1 VKGICKVGDRL
12 VLKHKRMVGLIAW
25 IRPAPCGQPAFA
37 ARGLSRAKD
46 TQLNNKRNGVGVD
59 ISVRPRNLI
68 LRQLPDEDF
77 AALAKYLTPV
87 ELPLGMRLS
96 EPNVSIEYVYFVNTG
111 LISTDALTEKGES
124 VEVGVI
130 GREGFAGLPA
140 LLDQPQ
146 MSHSVMI
153 QGIGDG
159 LRIRSS
165 IVRDEFMKGGALQ
178 RMVHAFAYLQ
188 LVQISQSVLCNR
200 MHEVDARLAR
210 WLLTSADR
218 MESES
223 LNLTQEFLAQ
233 MLGVQRS
240 TVTVAA
246 GILQRNGMIG
256 YSRGKINILDR
267 PELTK
272 VACECYTIVSSS
284 YERVLETDPSRSP
297 SYVA

>member
-1 VKGICKVGDRL
+1 LFTRRSTTD
-12 VLKHKRMVGLIAW
+12 
-25 IRPAPCGQPAFA
+25 
-37 ARGLSRAKD
+37 S
-46 TQLNNKRNGVGVD
+46 TT
-59 ISVRPRNLI
+59 RPRNAI
-68 LRQLPDEDF
+68 LAQLPEDEY
-77 AALAKYLTPV
+77 AALAKYLMPV
-87 ELPLGMRLS
+87 DLPLGMRLS
-96 EPNVSIEYVYFVNTG
+96 EPNHPIEHVYFLNSG

-130 GREGFAGLPA
+130 GREGFSGLPA

-146 MSHSVMI
+146 MSHSVMM
-153 QGIGDG
+153 QGIGEG

-165 IVRDEFMKGGALQ
+165 IVRDEFLKGGLLQ
-178 RMVHAFAYLQ
+178 QMVHAFTYLQ
-188 LVQISQSVLCNR
+188 MVQVTQSVLCNR

-246 GILQRNGMIG
+246 GELQRAGMIG
-256 YSRGKINILDR
+256 YSRGKINIMDR
-267 PELTK
+267 VTLTK
-272 VACECYTIVSSS
+272 VACECYDIVSAS
-284 YERVLETDPSRSP
+284 YQRILKPDSDGLL
-297 SYVA
+297 SYVV

>member
-1 VKGICKVGDRL
+1 VGNQSL
-12 VLKHKRMVGLIAW
+12 
-25 IRPAPCGQPAFA
+25 RPEDF
-37 ARGLSRAKD
+37 SRVKD
-46 TQLNNKRNGVGVD
+46 TQLPTQHSPTDSTVRCRNV
-59 ISVRPRNLI
+59 I
-68 LRQLPDEDF
+68 LAQLPEDEYE
-77 AALAKYLTPV
+77 ALAKFLIPV
-87 ELPLGMRLS
+87 DLPLGRQLS
-96 EPNVSIEYVYFVNTG
+96 EPNLPIEYVYFLNSG

-146 MSHSVMI
+146 MSHSVLM
-153 QGIGDG
+153 QGVGDG
-159 LRIRSS
+159 ICIRSA
-165 IVRDEFMKGGALQ
+165 IVRDEFMKGGMLQ
-178 RMVHAFAYLQ
+178 RMVHAFIYLQ
-188 LVQISQSVLCNR
+188 LVQVTQSVLCNR

-246 GILQRNGMIG
+246 GELQRAGMIG

-267 PELTK
+267 PALSK
-272 VACECYTIVSSS
+272 VACECYEIVASS
-284 YERVLETDPSRSP
+284 YRRILKADPDGSL
-297 SYVA
+297 SYVI

>member
-1 VKGICKVGDRL
+1 
-12 VLKHKRMVGLIAW
+12 M
-25 IRPAPCGQPAFA
+25 
-37 ARGLSRAKD
+37 
-46 TQLNNKRNGVGVD
+46 
-59 ISVRPRNLI
+59 RPRNLI
-68 LRQLPDEDF
+68 LAQLPDDEYGSLSKF
-77 AALAKYLTPV
+77 LMPV
-87 ELPLGMRLS
+87 DLPLGMQLS
-96 EPNVSIEYVYFVNTG
+96 EPNQPIEYVYFLNSG

-146 MSHSVMI
+146 MSHSVLI
-153 QGIGDG
+153 QGVGDG

-165 IVRDEFMKGGALQ
+165 IVRDEFMKGGMFQ
-178 RMVHAFAYLQ
+178 QMVHAFIYLQ
-188 LVQISQSVLCNR
+188 MVQVTQSVLCNR

-223 LNLTQEFLAQ
+223 LHLTQEFLAQ

-246 GILQRNGMIG
+246 GELQRAGMIG
-256 YSRGKINILDR
+256 YSRGKINIVDR
-267 PELTK
+267 AALTR
-272 VACECYTIVSSS
+272 VACECYDIVTAS
-284 YERVLETDPSRSP
+284 YQRILKASLDNCL
-297 SYVA
+297 SYVV

>member
-1 VKGICKVGDRL
+1 V
-12 VLKHKRMVGLIAW
+12 
-25 IRPAPCGQPAFA
+25 P
-37 ARGLSRAKD
+37 
-46 TQLNNKRNGVGVD
+46 
-59 ISVRPRNLI
+59 I
-68 LRQLPDEDF
+68 LRNTTDSTIRCRNALLAQLPEDEYASF
-77 AALAKYLTPV
+77 AKYLTPID
-87 ELPLGMRLS
+87 LPLGKQLS
-96 EPNVSIEYVYFVNTG
+96 EPNLPIEYVYFLNSG

-146 MSHSVMI
+146 MSHSVLI
-153 QGIGDG
+153 QGVGEG

-165 IVRDEFMKGGALQ
+165 IVRDEFLKGGMFQ
-178 RMVHAFAYLQ
+178 RMVHTFIYLQ
-188 LVQISQSVLCNR
+188 LVQVTQSVLCNR

-246 GILQRNGMIG
+246 GELQRTGMIG

-267 PELTK
+267 ASLTL
-272 VACECYTIVSSS
+272 VACECYEIVSSS
-284 YERVLETDPSRSP
+284 YQRLLKANPDGSL
-297 SYVA
+297 SYVV

>member
-1 VKGICKVGDRL
+1 MR
-12 VLKHKRMVGLIAW
+12 
-25 IRPAPCGQPAFA
+25 
-37 ARGLSRAKD
+37 
-46 TQLNNKRNGVGVD
+46 NNNFMPE
-59 ISVRPRNLI
+59 SLTRPRNLI
-68 LRQLPDEDF
+68 LAQLPDAEYET
-77 AALAKYLTPV
+77 LAKFLVPV
-87 ELPLGMRLS
+87 DLPLHMRLS
-96 EPNVSIEYVYFVNTG
+96 EPNEPIEYVYFLDSG
-111 LISTDALTEKGES
+111 LISTDALTEKGET

-146 MSHSVMI
+146 MSHSVLM
-153 QGIGDG
+153 QGSGEG

-165 IVRDEFMKGGALQ
+165 IVRDQFVKGGELQ
-178 RMVHAFAYLQ
+178 RMVHTFAYLQ
-188 LVQISQSVLCNR
+188 LVQVTQSVLCNR

-246 GILQRNGMIG
+246 GDLQRAGLIG
-256 YSRGKINILDR
+256 YSRGKIHILDR
-267 PELTK
+267 ARLAAT
-272 VACECYTIVSSS
+272 ACECYRIVSAS
-284 YERVLETDPSRSP
+284 YRRVLQPNGNNSLA
-297 SYVA
+297 YVE

>member
-1 VKGICKVGDRL
+1 MEL
-12 VLKHKRMVGLIAW
+12 
-25 IRPAPCGQPAFA
+25 
-37 ARGLSRAKD
+37 
-46 TQLNNKRNGVGVD
+46 QL
-59 ISVRPRNLI
+59 
-68 LRQLPDEDF
+68 E
-77 AALAKYLTPV
+77 
-87 ELPLGMRLS
+87 MRLS
-96 EPNVSIEYVYFVNTG
+96 EPNEPIEYVYFLNSG

-140 LLDQPQ
+140 LFNQPQ
-146 MSHSVMI
+146 MSHSVLM
-153 QGIGDG
+153 QGAGEG

-165 IVRDEFMKGGALQ
+165 ILREQFAKGGMLQ
-178 RMVHAFAYLQ
+178 RMVHTFAYLQ
-188 LVQISQSVLCNR
+188 LVQVTQSVLCNR

-246 GILQRNGMIG
+246 GELQRAGLIG
-256 YSRGKINILDR
+256 YSRGKIHILDR
-267 PELTK
+267 VRLAAT
-272 VACECYTIVSSS
+272 ACECYRIVSAS
-284 YERVLETDPSRSP
+284 YRRVLQPNGNNSLA
-297 SYVA
+297 YVE

>member
-1 VKGICKVGDRL
+1 
-12 VLKHKRMVGLIAW
+12 MN
-25 IRPAPCGQPAFA
+25 
-37 ARGLSRAKD
+37 S
-46 TQLNNKRNGVGVD
+46 
-59 ISVRPRNLI
+59 
-68 LRQLPDEDF
+68 
-77 AALAKYLTPV
+77 
-87 ELPLGMRLS
+87 
-96 EPNVSIEYVYFVNTG
+96 G

-146 MSHSVMI
+146 MSHSVMM
-153 QGIGDG
+153 QGAGEG

-165 IVRDEFMKGGALQ
+165 ILRDQFVRGGVLQ
-178 RMVHAFAYLQ
+178 QLVHTFAYLQ
-188 LVQISQSVLCNR
+188 LVQTSQSVLCNR

-218 MESES
+218 MESDS

-246 GILQRNGMIG
+246 GDLQRAGMIG
-256 YSRGKINILDR
+256 YSRGRIQILDR
-267 PELTK
+267 EKLSR
-272 VACECYTIVSSS
+272 VACECYRIVSSS
-284 YERVLETDPSRSP
+284 YQRVLQTNGNNSLA
-297 SYVA
+297 YVE